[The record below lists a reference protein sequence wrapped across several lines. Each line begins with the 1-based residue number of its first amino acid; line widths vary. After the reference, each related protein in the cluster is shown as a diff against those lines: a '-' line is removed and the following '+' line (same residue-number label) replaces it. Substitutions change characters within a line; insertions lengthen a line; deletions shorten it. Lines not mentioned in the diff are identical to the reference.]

1 MRIGLIVCIFRSG
14 ASGLRPPWN
23 LLGLPFLLA
32 LWCGVWSAGCA
43 WFVGF
48 RRLMVCCG
56 GHMRQAFCMAQVSR
70 YGSLCLFCWCRWLL
84 ACGSSVSC
92 VDRCPCMVCRVY
104 TELCG
109 SQPRCGKDFVCPCL
123 CRWRRLSCLF

>member
-43 WFVGF
+43 WFVGVQASDGLLWWAYEAGFLHGSGEQVWKPVSFLLVPLAFGMRFF
-48 RRLMVCCG
+48 RVLR
-56 GHMRQAFCMAQVSR
+56 
-70 YGSLCLFCWCRWLL
+70 GSLSLHGLP
-84 ACGSSVSC
+84 C
-92 VDRCPCMVCRVY
+92 VY
-104 TELCG
+104 
-109 SQPRCGKDFVCPCL
+109 
-123 CRWRRLSCLF
+123 